1 MTMTENNNLI
11 YSSESTFMQTNENE
25 IEKNNLGTN
34 NQNVRIWLERR
45 GGGKL
50 VTVIKGLNNQSVNL
64 ELLGREL
71 RKRCAVGGCVKD
83 NTIQIQGNHR
93 DKILAI
99 LDEKGIKAKK
109 SGG

>member
-1 MTMTENNNLI
+1 MTENNNI
-11 YSSESTFMQTNENE
+11 IFSTDPTFTQTNENE

-50 VTVIKGLNNQSVNL
+50 ITIIKGLNVQSINL
-64 ELLGREL
+64 ESLGREL
-71 RKRCAVGGCVKD
+71 RKRCAVGGSVKE

-93 DKILAI
+93 NKILAI

>member
-1 MTMTENNNLI
+1 MTENNNVI
-11 YSSESTFMQTNENE
+11 FSTDATFTQTNENE

-34 NQNVRIWLERR
+34 NQNVRIWIERR

-71 RKRCAVGGCVKD
+71 RKQCAVGGCVKD

>member
-1 MTMTENNNLI
+1 MTENNNII
-11 YSSESTFMQTNENE
+11 YSTDPTFVQTNENE

-34 NQNVRIWLERR
+34 NQNVRIWITRR

-50 VTVIKGLNNQSVNL
+50 VTVIKGLNNQSINL

-93 DKILAI
+93 DKILTI

>member
-1 MTMTENNNLI
+1 MTENNNII
-11 YSSESTFMQTNENE
+11 YSTDQTFMQTNKNE

-50 VTVIKGLNNQSVNL
+50 VTIIKGLNIQSINL
-64 ELLGREL
+64 ESLGREL
-71 RKRCAVGGCVKD
+71 RKRCAVGGSVKK

>member
-1 MTMTENNNLI
+1 MTENNNII
-11 YSSESTFMQTNENE
+11 YSTDQTFMQTNENE

-34 NQNVRIWLERR
+34 NKNVRIWLERR

-71 RKRCAVGGCVKD
+71 RKQCAVGGCVKD

>member
-1 MTMTENNNLI
+1 MTENNNII
-11 YSSESTFMQTNENE
+11 YSTDPTFTQTNKNE

-34 NQNVRIWLERR
+34 NRNVRIWLERR

-71 RKRCAVGGCVKD
+71 R
-83 NTIQIQGNHR
+83 
-93 DKILAI
+93 
-99 LDEKGIKAKK
+99 
-109 SGG
+109 